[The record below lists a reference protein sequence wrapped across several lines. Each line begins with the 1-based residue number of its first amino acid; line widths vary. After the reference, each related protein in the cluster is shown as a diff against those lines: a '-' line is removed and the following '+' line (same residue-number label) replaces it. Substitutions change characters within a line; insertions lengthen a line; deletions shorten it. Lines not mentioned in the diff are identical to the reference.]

1 MKRQRGVNFM
11 CPDSGL
17 GVEAHVKNNKKK
29 YPAIQREPGPERS
42 LTNCWH

>member
-17 GVEAHVKNNKKK
+17 GVEAHVKNNKKN
-29 YPAIQREPGPERS
+29 ILRSRENLG
-42 LTNCWH
+42 LNVH